1 VTKKTKETNMLRWN
15 VWRKWRAAL
24 AVLAL
29 TGVVATPVL
38 PVAQSSTPAP
48 VTTEVQQAQAPT
60 PAQKPEPAPSPAEP
74 PQVQTEGPAAPAAP
88 APEAAANTGRVSLS
102 LGADWASA
110 YYFRGIATTQN
121 GGNNVQPYG
130 EIGFRLLE
138 NMGPLTSLHVSPGI
152 WNNWHWGGGLLVE
165 PSDPTFWTEAD
176 LYFKMNA
183 VWWEVFSTSVTFTY
197 YTSPNNTFS
206 SYSDVGLG
214 FALSDAKWL
223 GRFAL
228 NPSIL
233 FAFET
238 TGEALVADGKKGIY
252 MGIGLAPG
260 YTFFADSSFPV
271 NISTPMTFGF
281 SLKDYY
287 TVNGQ
292 NQTFGFFSGG
302 PLLTLPLKFIPNTL
316 GNWSLKA
323 GVQFLV
329 LNSNLKA
336 VNTNDGFVPIG
347 SVGLSL
353 TY

>member
-1 VTKKTKETNMLRWN
+1 MTVSRRWM
-15 VWRKWRAAL
+15 AAV
-24 AVLAL
+24 AGLAL
-29 TGVVATPVL
+29 MGALTTPGAAR
-38 PVAQSSTPAP
+38 AQSPTPAP
-48 VTTEVQQAQAPT
+48 VQTEVQQAQAQAPT
-60 PAQKPEPAPSPAEP
+60 PAAPAQTQTPAPDPARQTE
-74 PQVQTEGPAAPAAP
+74 VQTQGPAAPAIP
-88 APEAAANTGRVSLS
+88 AEEAAVNKGRVSLL

-130 EIGFRLLE
+130 EIGFRILE
-138 NMGPLTSLHVSPGI
+138 NMGPLTSLTASPGV
-152 WNNWHWGGGLLVE
+152 WNNWHYGGGTLVDE
-165 PSDPTFWTEAD
+165 SDPKFWTEAD
-176 LYFKMNA
+176 LYFKLNA
-183 VWWEVFSTSVTFTY
+183 VWWEVLSTSVTYTY
-197 YTSPNNTFS
+197 YTSPNNTFPS
-206 SYSDVGLG
+206 FSDVGLG
-214 FALSDAKWL
+214 FALNDSKWL
-223 GRFAL
+223 GAFAV

-238 TGEALVADGKKGIY
+238 TGEALPSSPDGKKGIY
-252 MGIGLAPG
+252 MGIGFAPG

-271 NISTPMTFGF
+271 NISAPMTFGF

-292 NQTFGFFSGG
+292 NQTFGYFSGG
-302 PLLTLPLKFIPNTL
+302 PLISMPLKFIPGTF
-316 GNWSLKA
+316 GNWSIKA

>member
-1 VTKKTKETNMLRWN
+1 MAAAVGL
-15 VWRKWRAAL
+15 AL
-24 AVLAL
+24 AGAL
-29 TGVVATPVL
+29 ATP
-38 PVAQSSTPAP
+38 PPASAQMSTQAQ
-48 VTTEVQQAQAPT
+48 VQTEVQQAQAQAPA
-60 PAQKPEPAPSPAEP
+60 PAQQTE
-74 PQVQTEGPAAPAAP
+74 VQTQGPAATAAP
-88 APEAAANTGRVSLS
+88 APEAAANTGRVSLT

-130 EIGFRLLE
+130 EIGFKLLE
-138 NMGPLTSLHVSPGI
+138 NMGPLTSLTASPGV
-152 WNNWHWGGGLLVE
+152 WNNWHYGGGLLVE
-165 PSDPTFWTEAD
+165 PADPKFWTEAD
-176 LYFKMNA
+176 LYFKLNA
-183 VWWEVFSTSVTFTY
+183 VWWEVLSTAVTYTY
-197 YTSPNNTFS
+197 YTSPNNTFT
-206 SYSDVGLG
+206 SYSDVGLS
-214 FALSDAKWL
+214 FALSDSKWL
-223 GRFAL
+223 GAFSL

-238 TGEALVADGKKGIY
+238 TGEALVSPDGKKGIY

-260 YTFFADSSFPV
+260 YTFFGESSFPV
-271 NISTPMTFGF
+271 NLSVPLTFGF

-292 NQTFGFFSGG
+292 NQTFGYFSGG
-302 PLLTLPLKFIPNTL
+302 PLLTMPLKFIPSTF

-336 VNTNDGFVPIG
+336 VNTNDSFVPIG

-353 TY
+353 SY